1 MGFGNLFIIGGRCIR
16 IKYLD
21 IAIIVLLKQGM
32 SIIHGGKVSQK
43 SISGKEEKKETGL

>member
-1 MGFGNLFIIGGRCIR
+1 MDFCNLFIIGGRCIR

-32 SIIHGGKVSQK
+32 LLTVLLLHQEDV
-43 SISGKEEKKETGL
+43 